1 MADTQAM
8 KNQSSSVSCDQCTS
22 GESLGF
28 KFSFAFQPIVD
39 IAQRRIVSYEAL
51 VRGTQGEP
59 APTIL
64 AQVNDTNRYRF
75 DQTCRVKAVKLASEL
90 GLTVN
95 LNINFFPHAVYRPE
109 VCIRTTLEAAKTYNF
124 PTERIVFEITEGE
137 QVKDHQHL
145 IDIVNEYHR
154 LGFSM
159 AIDDF
164 GAGYSGL
171 NLLAEYQP
179 DIIKLDRQIISDI
192 HQRSPK
198 QAIVEGIVHTCNK
211 LGIEQVAE
219 GVEQVEEIRWLRDAG
234 IRLFQ
239 GFWFARPAF
248 RELVTIDPDRF
259 EELAG

>member
-1 MADTQAM
+1 M
-8 KNQSSSVSCDQCTS
+8 KSQPPSVTCHQCAS

-39 IAQRRIVSYEAL
+39 ISQQRIVSYEAL

-64 AQVNDTNRYRF
+64 AQVTDANRYRF
-75 DQTCRVKAVKLASEL
+75 DQTCRVRAVKLASEL
-90 GLTVN
+90 GLKVN
-95 LNINFFPHAVYRPE
+95 LNINFFPNAVYQPE

-124 PTERIVFEITEGE
+124 PTNQIVFEITEGE
-137 QVKDHQHL
+137 QVEDHQHL

-154 LGFSM
+154 LGFRM

-179 DIIKLDRQIISDI
+179 DIIKLDRKIISDI
-192 HQRSPK
+192 HLLPPK

-211 LGIEQVAE
+211 LGIELVAE
-219 GVEQVEEIRWLRDAG
+219 GVELAEEVRWLRDAG

-248 RELVTIDPDRF
+248 HQLVTLEPGKYREI
-259 EELAG
+259 EG

>member
-1 MADTQAM
+1 MTQ
-8 KNQSSSVSCDQCTS
+8 KTQTRSCGQCAS

-39 IAQRRIVSYEAL
+39 VSQRRIVSYEAL
-51 VRGTQGEP
+51 VRGPEGEP
-59 APTIL
+59 APWVL
-64 AQVNDTNRYRF
+64 DQVNNSNRYRF
-75 DQTCRVKAVKLASEL
+75 DQTCRVRAVKLASEL
-90 GLTVN
+90 GLKVN
-95 LNINFFPHAVYRPE
+95 LNINFFPNAVYRPE

-137 QVKDHQHL
+137 QVEDHRHL

-179 DIIKLDRQIISDI
+179 DIIKLDRQLIMDI
-192 HQRSPK
+192 HRDPPR
-198 QAIVEGIVHTCNK
+198 QAIVEGIVHTCGK
-211 LGIEQVAE
+211 LGIDLVAE
-219 GVEQVEEIRWLRDAG
+219 GVEEIEEIRWLSNAG

-248 RELVTIDPDRF
+248 RELVAIEPAKFDQI
-259 EELAG
+259 

>member
-1 MADTQAM
+1 MSHIKQPP
-8 KNQSSSVSCDQCTS
+8 SCGQCAN

-39 IAQRRIVSYEAL
+39 LAQRRIVSYEAL
-51 VRGTQGEP
+51 VRGPQGEP
-59 APTIL
+59 ASWVL
-64 AQVNDTNRYRF
+64 DQVNDSNRYRF

-90 GLTVN
+90 DLKVN
-95 LNINFFPHAVYRPE
+95 LNINFFPNAVYQPE
-109 VCIRTTLEAAKTYNF
+109 VCIRTTLEAAKAYNF
-124 PTERIVFEITEGE
+124 PTDQIVFEITEGE
-137 QVKDHQHL
+137 KVEDHQHL

-179 DIIKLDRQIISDI
+179 DIIKLDRQIISAI
-192 HQRSPK
+192 HQQPPR
-198 QAIVEGIVHTCNK
+198 QAIVEGIVHTCGK
-211 LGIEQVAE
+211 LGIELVAE
-219 GVEQVEEIRWLRDAG
+219 GVEEIEEIRWLSKAG

-248 RELVTIDPDRF
+248 RELVTIEAAKYDQI
-259 EELAG
+259 